1 MYHPTTKYCSFY
13 VAYVLVPLFNYLIT
27 FNYFNKGD
35 SQPDDEPSGVLGGLG
50 NSDSDSESGNESPK
64 VLGY

>member
-1 MYHPTTKYCSFY
+1 M
-13 VAYVLVPLFNYLIT
+13 NT

-50 NSDSDSESGNESPK
+50 NSDSDSESDNESPK
-64 VLGY
+64 VLGFGLLVFQ